1 MNNYR
6 DYYNYVNNNYNQP
19 NYNQQIEKPRE
30 LYDPYQGFIRGNL
43 FPDLYNSYR
52 VSNPID
58 INPSNEQ
65 AEILT
70 NIDSLEFAMQDLN
83 LYLDLN
89 PNDSKMIEL
98 YNYYLKQYKDFMNVY
113 QNKFGPIVLECDAL
127 KGNRWD
133 WINSPWPW
141 EVNK

>member
-1 MNNYR
+1 
-6 DYYNYVNNNYNQP
+6 
-19 NYNQQIEKPRE
+19 
-30 LYDPYQGFIRGNL
+30 
-43 FPDLYNSYR
+43 
-52 VSNPID
+52 
-58 INPSNEQ
+58 
-65 AEILT
+65 
-70 NIDSLEFAMQDLN
+70 MQDLN

-113 QNKFGPIVLECDAL
+113 QNKYGPIVLECDAL

>member
-6 DYYNYVNNNYNQP
+6 DYYNYNNNNYNQP
-19 NYNQQIEKPRE
+19 NYNQSNEKITN
-30 LYDPYQGFIRGNL
+30 LYDAYQGFIRGNL

-52 VSNPID
+52 VSNPIE
-58 INPSNEQ
+58 IKPSNEQ

-70 NIDSLEFAMQDLN
+70 NIDALEFAMQDLN
-83 LYLDLN
+83 LYLDMN

-98 YNYYLKQYKDFMNVY
+98 YNYYLKQNKDFLSIY
-113 QNKFGPIVLECDAL
+113 QNKYGPILLDSESI
-127 KGNRWD
+127 KGGRWD

-141 EVNK
+141 EGNK